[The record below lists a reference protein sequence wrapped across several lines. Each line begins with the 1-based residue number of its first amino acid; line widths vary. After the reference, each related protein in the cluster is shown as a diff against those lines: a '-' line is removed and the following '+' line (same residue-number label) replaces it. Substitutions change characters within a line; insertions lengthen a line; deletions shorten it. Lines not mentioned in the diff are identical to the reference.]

1 MAGEKQAAIDAAQ
14 KAVDAKPSSQ
24 DKAEWAAFHDAVAD
38 LDDKAIAWANAA
50 GADVTDMTATLAKL
64 VGNLAEKAAD
74 GLLDLE
80 KDGAEIATALNS
92 IGGLKSHIESK

>member
-1 MAGEKQAAIDAAQ
+1 MAGEKEAAVDAAQ
-14 KAVDAKPSSQ
+14 KAIDAKPAS
-24 DKAEWAAFHDAVAD
+24 KAADEWEAFHNAIAD

-50 GADVTDMTATLAKL
+50 GADVSDMTATLSKL
-64 VGNLAEKAAD
+64 VGNLAEKAKE

-92 IGGLKSHIESK
+92 VGGLKSHIESK